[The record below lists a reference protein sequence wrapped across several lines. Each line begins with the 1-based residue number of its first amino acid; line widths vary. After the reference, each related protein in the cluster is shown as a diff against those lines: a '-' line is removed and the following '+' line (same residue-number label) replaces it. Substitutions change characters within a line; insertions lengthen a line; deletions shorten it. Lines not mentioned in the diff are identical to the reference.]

1 MAKDSKKVNVKPKYK
16 AANPKKFASN
26 YTDIAPY
33 YEALCKGEAVD
44 VNLKDEQVKMWLAN
58 KIIVKE

>member
-1 MAKDSKKVNVKPKYK
+1 MAVKKEKTTSNKYK
-16 AANPKKFASN
+16 ARNPKKFATM
-26 YTDIAPY
+26 YTNVAPY
-33 YEALCKGEAVD
+33 YEALCKGESVV